1 MCLTEPYSKTK
12 IGEQSLCLLHFL
24 HGIVWKEDILYWQSA
39 LKYAIMKAQVNR
51 KELKLKKKHQLLVY
65 ANYVNL
71 LRKRKMDTIKKNT
84 QE

>member
-24 HGIVWKEDILYWQSA
+24 QGIVWKEDILYWQSA